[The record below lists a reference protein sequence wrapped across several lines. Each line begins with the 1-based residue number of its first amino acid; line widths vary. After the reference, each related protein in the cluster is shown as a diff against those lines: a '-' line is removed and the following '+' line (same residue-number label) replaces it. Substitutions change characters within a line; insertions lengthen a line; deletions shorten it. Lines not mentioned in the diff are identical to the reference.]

1 MTFQEVLLLRIY
13 TVNVRDKMGAEKYLR
28 KGCCHCIKCS
38 ATNFLPGLMWRRPL
52 NSIVLAVPTHR
63 RPERVSDGTSTQV
76 VAWMINKWRA
86 KIF

>member
-1 MTFQEVLLLRIY
+1 MTFQEVLLIRIC
-13 TVNVRDKMGAEKYLR
+13 TVNVQDKMGAEKYLR
-28 KGCCHCIKCS
+28 ESCYYHIKYS
-38 ATNFLPGLMWRRPL
+38 ATNFLVALRWRRPL

-86 KIF
+86 KIV